1 VSYYQ
6 ESPLKKSI
14 SKLNKK
20 QASDVNGEY
29 SFRKMEITADKQDK
43 VSEKHNKSVEEE
55 EKRTSGVTVSNS
67 QPE

>member
-1 VSYYQ
+1 VGYYQ

-20 QASDVNGEY
+20 QTSDVNGEY
-29 SFRKMEITADKQDK
+29 SFRKMEITAEKQDK
-43 VSEKHNKSVEEE
+43 LSEKQNKSVDEE
-55 EKRTSGVTVSNS
+55 EKRASGVTVSNS